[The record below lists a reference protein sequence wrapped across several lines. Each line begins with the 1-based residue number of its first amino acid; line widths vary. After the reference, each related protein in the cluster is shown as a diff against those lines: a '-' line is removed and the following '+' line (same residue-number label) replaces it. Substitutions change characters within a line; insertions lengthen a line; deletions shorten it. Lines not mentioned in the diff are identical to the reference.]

1 MITFLLHVAE
11 NLAKAGLHTFQLAA
25 GDGPA
30 GGDIPAGE
38 HEESLQLSGLVS
50 VYTDMTGLG
59 CYSIEKQLIVV
70 FTVLADTISVNQVE
84 NTSDDCADKKC
95 NLVKLV
101 CLLVNKEV
109 KPLAK
114 CASTILFGLPILN
127 LTVSSD

>member
-38 HEESLQLSGLVS
+38 REESLQLSGLVS

-84 NTSDDCADKKC
+84 NTSDDCADK
-95 NLVKLV
+95 
-101 CLLVNKEV
+101 
-109 KPLAK
+109 
-114 CASTILFGLPILN
+114 
-127 LTVSSD
+127 